1 MNEMRFYA
9 PYVVTAIAYESVAAK
24 TMSNVVALGKL
35 LNESLKISDYGSIT
49 GLGIIFIIKPPENK
63 IHQESVVYSR
73 KYKDI
78 RILKRLPWDFVL
90 NNDEEEILH
99 LMARTYLEI
108 LEELPTQRKIK
119 DFDITALRRDV
130 ERLFDAR
137 GWLVGEFS

>member
-1 MNEMRFYA
+1 MRFFA
-9 PYVVTAIAYESVAAK
+9 PFAVTTIAYEEVAY
-24 TMSNVVALGKL
+24 KL
-35 LNESLKISDYGSIT
+35 PLVKFMDTLNKNLHLDKYGTIE
-49 GLGIIFIIKPPENK
+49 GLGVIFIIKPPENK